1 MIGACKCNR
10 QKWKTQEGSD
20 RWQCESENALL
31 WHEPSEMSDNIIV
44 SGLNVQTDMM
54 FRLIGWMPLT
64 RLMLK
69 FHYLIIL
76 LRCPIVRIKARTAG
90 SVRKPFPGLFCI
102 HKCVRQ
108 ISDLILYGFCV
119 KLNWKNCFLCANTNS
134 QKQHIPCG
142 WLRYDG
148 VSSLRGL
155 AVGCL
160 HPGLDAPKESGG
172 LKEGWVSRVYVIRS
186 PGIFHFQK
194 TMKALEP
201 SARIRR

>member
-1 MIGACKCNR
+1 MWYTEKPIMAINLLGTPESWHIQYCADYIKTNKQKLSCMIGACKCNR

-76 LRCPIVRIKARTAG
+76 LRCPIVRIKARRTG

-102 HKCVRQ
+102 HKCVR
-108 ISDLILYGFCV
+108 
-119 KLNWKNCFLCANTNS
+119 KN
-134 QKQHIPCG
+134 
-142 WLRYDG
+142 
-148 VSSLRGL
+148 
-155 AVGCL
+155 
-160 HPGLDAPKESGG
+160 
-172 LKEGWVSRVYVIRS
+172 
-186 PGIFHFQK
+186 
-194 TMKALEP
+194 
-201 SARIRR
+201 